1 MVRATF
7 AGFTTALSALQ
18 ANQKRLD
25 ITGQNLANMN
35 TVGYTRQQL
44 DVSSLNF
51 TKPTGHYSSD
61 PMANVGF
68 GVAMTGVSQI
78 RDPYLDIQYRLQM
91 SKSSYSDSM
100 QTSLDSL
107 AAILDET
114 NVSGIRQAFDD
125 IQSTLTSMQ
134 DPAKVNDPIYE
145 SELRTRMQQ
154 LTNLLNSSS
163 KDISQAIKNEYTKL
177 DGTGS
182 SENGYVD
189 EVNDILRQIGDL
201 NRQIKTN
208 ELVGQ
213 SALELKDERNVLLDE
228 LAGYLPIEV
237 TYYKDEAHD
246 GIDAN
251 GQTDTDDAK
260 SEIYDLDKNGN
271 IIGKKEWPDDLRVEL
286 VYTDGNNVT
295 QKITLINGTEG
306 KGSENYGS
314 LKVQA
319 DQDDPTKASVSFTG
333 AGKTTPDCSFG
344 YDSASGKPST
354 NQLSGGSIASSLDM
368 LVQDGTGTS
377 VRGYQYYMN
386 KLDTLARTFAEVIN
400 KCNTDHKGD
409 ALLTAQP
416 NGGNI
421 TAANIGL
428 SSDWVAGNIHIA
440 SDGDSTNGAILDMLA
455 SMKNTHTDLDNNS
468 FADFANHVS
477 TILANDSYNNTNSL
491 KTNVT
496 VLNGIQNS
504 RDSLSGVSLDEEA
517 SNMMSY
523 ISAYNAASRLM
534 TTLDEALDTLINGT
548 GVVGR

>member
-51 TKPTGHYSSD
+51 TKPMGHYSSD

-134 DPAKVNDPIYE
+134 DPSKVNDPIYE

-208 ELVGQ
+208 ELVG
-213 SALELKDERNVLLDE
+213 RT
-228 LAGYLPIEV
+228 GRLPS
-237 TYYKDEAHD
+237 H
-246 GIDAN
+246 
-251 GQTDTDDAK
+251 
-260 SEIYDLDKNGN
+260 
-271 IIGKKEWPDDLRVEL
+271 
-286 VYTDGNNVT
+286 
-295 QKITLINGTEG
+295 
-306 KGSENYGS
+306 
-314 LKVQA
+314 
-319 DQDDPTKASVSFTG
+319 
-333 AGKTTPDCSFG
+333 
-344 YDSASGKPST
+344 
-354 NQLSGGSIASSLDM
+354 
-368 LVQDGTGTS
+368 
-377 VRGYQYYMN
+377 
-386 KLDTLARTFAEVIN
+386 
-400 KCNTDHKGD
+400 
-409 ALLTAQP
+409 
-416 NGGNI
+416 
-421 TAANIGL
+421 
-428 SSDWVAGNIHIA
+428 
-440 SDGDSTNGAILDMLA
+440 
-455 SMKNTHTDLDNNS
+455 
-468 FADFANHVS
+468 
-477 TILANDSYNNTNSL
+477 
-491 KTNVT
+491 
-496 VLNGIQNS
+496 
-504 RDSLSGVSLDEEA
+504 
-517 SNMMSY
+517 
-523 ISAYNAASRLM
+523 
-534 TTLDEALDTLINGT
+534 
-548 GVVGR
+548 